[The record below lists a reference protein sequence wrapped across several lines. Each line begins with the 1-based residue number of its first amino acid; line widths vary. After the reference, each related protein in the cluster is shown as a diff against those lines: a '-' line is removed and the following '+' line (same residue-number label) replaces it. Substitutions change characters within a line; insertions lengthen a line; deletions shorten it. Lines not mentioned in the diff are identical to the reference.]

1 MPSWQIVSAPF
12 GPTMPLTASAAGSC
26 PRQISTFILRSQV
39 HGAAD
44 RFHALFEMSNSRR
57 YPGQE
62 HTLLGHVSYSIRP
75 AQASDL
81 DRLVELL
88 LALQDHVES
97 ANPNLWRMKPE
108 ARGNLKGQIAGR
120 LKADHG
126 CALVAQHEEDGV
138 IGVIF
143 GRVVTNHRYVPSR
156 AGQVDQVFVRT
167 DHRRGGVGS
176 RLLAELCRFFAAEEV
191 EDISLRYVAGNDEAA
206 GFWSAVGF
214 SPRIITSGANR
225 QEVEGQLARNCTR
238 SLTGPHAR
246 DP

>member
-1 MPSWQIVSAPF
+1 MSSSKRHPDQE
-12 GPTMPLTASAAGSC
+12 
-26 PRQISTFILRSQV
+26 
-39 HGAAD
+39 
-44 RFHALFEMSNSRR
+44 HALLRD
-57 YPGQE
+57 G
-62 HTLLGHVSYSIRP
+62 SYVIRP

-88 LALQDHVES
+88 LALQDHVEA

-143 GRVVTNHRYVPSR
+143 GRVVTNNRYVPSR
-156 AGQVDQVFVRT
+156 AGQVDQAFVRT
-167 DHRRGGVGS
+167 DHRRAGVGS
-176 RLLAELCRFFAAEEV
+176 RLLAELCLFFATEEV

-214 SPRIITSGANR
+214 SPRIITGGANW
-225 QEVEGQLARNCTR
+225 QDVEAQLARKCAK
-238 SLTGPHAR
+238 SLTGPYAG
-246 DP
+246 DT